1 MKTFSIYIINKL
13 LECRKY
19 IEYYERQPVVTH
31 KKEPNSRI
39 VAIGDIHGD
48 IDLMISTLEIAGVI
62 QQTQDPSED
71 HIELNIYKDNKD
83 NIKYYKWIG
92 GNTIVVQ
99 VGDQID
105 RCRTFYDKNTNISYI
120 CDNKTTVEGIPTTY
134 DDEASDIEILLF
146 FTNLHKLASKEI
158 YGGAVYS
165 LLGNHELMNSFGDI
179 RYVSYENL
187 EQVKLE
193 QVNNKNLVVAKEIA
207 SEVGDDEGNEV
218 ANFENRRK
226 HIFRREGI
234 LSKFLACTR
243 SSILIVN
250 RYLFVHG
257 GVLGSFIYYLN
268 DNDNNNDNDDDNK
281 YAIFEII
288 NDVIKQWLMFKNNE
302 YLNTTLKTKYNNN
315 NMYNNFFKNYNYNIN
330 HFIFASD
337 SPFMTRILGEI
348 KPNIKINDPLCNDV
362 NVLTDKF
369 KFKGIIVGHTP
380 QSNGINGTCSNK
392 LYRIDIASSKA
403 FYHALKSNLLPA
415 EVLEIGTNNQKKILY

>member
-1 MKTFSIYIINKL
+1 MKTFSKYIINKL

-19 IEYYERQPVVTH
+19 IEYYKSQPVVTY
-31 KKEPNSRI
+31 KKKPNSRI

-48 IDLMISTLEIAGVI
+48 IDLMISTLEIGGVI

-71 HIELNIYKDNKD
+71 HIELNIYKDNKN
-83 NIKYYKWIG
+83 NIKYYKWVG

-120 CDNKTTVEGIPTTY
+120 CGNKTTDKGIPTTY

-146 FTNLHKLASKEI
+146 FTNLHELAKKQK
-158 YGGAVYS
+158 GAVYS

-193 QVNNKNLVVAKEIA
+193 QVNNKDLVVAKEIA

-218 ANFENRRK
+218 VNFENRRK

-250 RYLFVHG
+250 GYLFVHG

-268 DNDNNNDNDDDNK
+268 DNDNDDDDNDNK
-281 YAIFEII
+281 YAIFKII
-288 NDVIKQWLMFKNNE
+288 NDVIKQWLMFNNDE
-302 YLNTTLKTKYNNN
+302 NLNTILKTKYDNN
-315 NMYNNFFKNYNYNIN
+315 NMYNNFFKNYNYNIDR
-330 HFIFASD
+330 FIFASD

-348 KPNIKINDPLCNDV
+348 KPNIKIKDPSCNDV

-369 KFKGIIVGHTP
+369 KFEGIIVGHTP
-380 QSNGINGTCSNK
+380 QTLNGINGTCSNK

-403 FYHALKSNLLPA
+403 FYHALDNLLKPQ
-415 EVLEIGTNNQKKILY
+415 VLEIYKNNKKVLQ